1 MAKLTSMHFYAWKS
15 GSKTDMYYLRTKS
28 AVDTIIFTLNTTK
41 KQQPIALNNVEV
53 NRELEK

>member
-41 KQQPIALNNVEV
+41 KTTTYSS
-53 NRELEK
+53 

>member
-15 GSKTDMYYLRTKS
+15 CLKTDMYYLRTKS